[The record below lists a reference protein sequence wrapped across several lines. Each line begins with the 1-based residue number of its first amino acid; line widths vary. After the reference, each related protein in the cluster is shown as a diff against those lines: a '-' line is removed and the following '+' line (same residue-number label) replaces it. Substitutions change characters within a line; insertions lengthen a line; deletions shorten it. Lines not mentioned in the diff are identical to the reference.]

1 MLLSYNTINGTEV
14 YEIDPVVRIKT
25 FVNMC
30 DGYEYIRR
38 ALDPVIH
45 MVHWFKLDL
54 MYCGL
59 FIEEEL
65 LDNKL

>member
-45 MVHWFKLDL
+45 MVHWFKLEANVL
-54 MYCGL
+54 RIIYRRRVV
-59 FIEEEL
+59 
-65 LDNKL
+65 K

>member
-45 MVHWFKLDL
+45 MVHWFKL
-54 MYCGL
+54 
-59 FIEEEL
+59 EANEL
-65 LDNKL
+65 RIIYRRRVVR

>member
-45 MVHWFKLDL
+45 MVH
-54 MYCGL
+54 
-59 FIEEEL
+59 
-65 LDNKL
+65 